1 MKALEGDVDKK
12 SSEKVKGVNDQAN
25 KFAED
30 FNKVFNQIEKIKED
44 LNSLTE
50 QVAEHELMTNPRGF
64 MRRESIILNEDG
76 FKSVDGG
83 SDPEAIEEVD
93 EDSDTET
100 RYA

>member
-1 MKALEGDVDKK
+1 
-12 SSEKVKGVNDQAN
+12 
-25 KFAED
+25 
-30 FNKVFNQIEKIKED
+30 
-44 LNSLTE
+44 
-50 QVAEHELMTNPRGF
+50 

-100 RYA
+100 RYAQSMVGPDNSRPFNIPEETKRKQSKKEKTP